1 MAKVTKS
8 REQKKREGETE
19 IKVQRLRQTEK
30 YTKKRN
36 RKSER
41 QTQRGGERDSR
52 KWRESKN

>member
-30 YTKKRN
+30 YSKKRN